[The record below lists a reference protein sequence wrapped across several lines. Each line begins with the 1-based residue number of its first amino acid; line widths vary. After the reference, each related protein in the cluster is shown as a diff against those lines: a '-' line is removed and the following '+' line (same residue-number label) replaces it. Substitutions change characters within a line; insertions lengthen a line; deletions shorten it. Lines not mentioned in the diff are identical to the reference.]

1 MLILIKNN
9 EFLKLIEDASEVKNE
24 LNVEIMR
31 SQSIDA
37 IWRGR
42 KMEVLLLLLV
52 MFLFSITGLFIL
64 GYTYSF
70 VMKKL
75 FHR

>member
-1 MLILIKNN
+1 MIEFYKKILNKVGIHI
-9 EFLKLIEDASEVKNE
+9 FIPYGGEV
-24 LNVEIMR
+24 
-31 SQSIDA
+31 
-37 IWRGR
+37 

-52 MFLFSITGLFIL
+52 MFLFSITGLFLL